1 MSSWWPCFMCGS
13 MELCSHREPEIV
25 AVVEGR
31 HAKRRAADRRDER
44 AAYQRE
50 LESRR
55 ALAATPPMLPIAPPQ
70 PPLPPPRPP
79 ERAESA
85 QRDLFEAPR
94 IRRAG
99 A

>member
-1 MSSWWPCFMCGS
+1 

-25 AVVEGR
+25 GIVEGR
-31 HAKRRAADRRDER
+31 RAKRRAADRRDER

-55 ALAATPPMLPIAPPQ
+55 ALAATPPTPPMLPIAPPQ
-70 PPLPPPRPP
+70 PPQPPPRPP

-85 QRDLFEAPR
+85 QRELFQAPR
-94 IRRAG
+94 ARGVGR
-99 A
+99 